1 MSQYAE
7 SRPRGSRETRSA
19 GPREK
24 GPAGPARDIPEIS
37 PARRQVLAVV
47 ADAGTD
53 GATVTDIARQLG
65 GHVNRSRTHLQEL
78 EKAGLVNVDTVHG
91 GGRGRPS
98 RRYVIT
104 SSGRLAVVAKGGVDY
119 QPLVRAC
126 AQHLAIAGDPSDAIE
141 IGKKWA
147 DLIADADACGDEEFV
162 SRLAQL
168 MEVHGFTPDMPVEE
182 SEGLSIALRT
192 CPMIWEARENPAV
205 VCGIHQGLVDGVL
218 ARWARPERAQIRPFA
233 QIGACMLSLGP
244 EGDVFETQ

>member
-1 MSQYAE
+1 MSQFAV
-7 SRPRGSRETRSA
+7 REPANPTEMGSA
-19 GPREK
+19 GPSKK
-24 GPAGPARDIPEIS
+24 GPAGPAMEVPEIS

-47 ADAGTD
+47 GDAGTD

-104 SSGRLAVVAKGGVDY
+104 PSGRLAIVAKGGVDY
-119 QPLVRAC
+119 GPLVRAC
-126 AQHLAIAGDPSDAIE
+126 AQHLAVAGEPSDAIE

-162 SRLAQL
+162 SRLVQL

-218 ARWARPERAQIRPFA
+218 ARWTRPERAQIRPFA
-233 QIGACMLSLGP
+233 QIGACILALGP
-244 EGDVFETQ
+244 ERDVSETP